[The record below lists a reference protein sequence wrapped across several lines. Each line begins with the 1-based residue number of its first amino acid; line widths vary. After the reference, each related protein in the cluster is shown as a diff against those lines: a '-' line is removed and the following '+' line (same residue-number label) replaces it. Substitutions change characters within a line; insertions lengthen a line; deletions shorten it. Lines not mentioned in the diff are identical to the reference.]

1 MLKFIAKRLVS
12 YVAMLFIAMTLV
24 YFVASSFLDPRSNY
38 LGMRP
43 VPPESAIDNSL
54 DYANINDKTSIF
66 ARYWHWLQDVVLH
79 WNWGFSPKGESI
91 DHQLWERAWVSLQ
104 VVGPPV
110 VFAILLGVAIGVYTA
125 IRQYKAADRAW
136 GVISAF
142 FWVMPNFIAALLVV
156 LAYLWFRTKT
166 DVQMFYVTGADGDD
180 PITYLQ
186 HLALPWLA
194 LTLAVY
200 GTYHFTQRSY
210 LLETLNSD
218 YVRTARAKGLPKN
231 VAIRRHALR
240 PSLIPTAFQVA
251 FVLVS
256 LITGAILV
264 EFIFAIQ
271 GAGSYFLTT
280 ISDNDIN
287 GAVGVAFLAAVTTCA
302 GLLLADIVVAVI
314 DPRVRLS

>member
-1 MLKFIAKRLVS
+1 MLKFIAKRFVS

-24 YFVASSFLDPRSNY
+24 YFVASWFLNPRSNY
-38 LGMRP
+38 LSMRP
-43 VPPESAIDNSL
+43 APPEAAIDSSL
-54 DYANINDKTSIF
+54 DYANINDKVPIIS
-66 ARYWHWLQDVVLH
+66 RYWHWLQDVVLH
-79 WNWGFSPKGESI
+79 WDWGFSPQGEGI
-91 DHQLWERAWVSLQ
+91 NNQLWERAWVSLQ

-110 VFAILLGVAIGVYTA
+110 VFAILIGVALGVYTA
-125 IRQYKAADRAW
+125 IRQYRAADRAW
-136 GVISAF
+136 SVVSAF

-156 LAYLWFRTKT
+156 LGYLWFHAKT
-166 DVQMFYVTGADGDD
+166 DMQLFYVTGAGGSD

-210 LLETLNSD
+210 LLETLNAD

-256 LITGAILV
+256 LVTGAILV

-271 GAGSYFLTT
+271 GAGSYFLET

-287 GAVGVAFLAAVTTCA
+287 GTVGVAFLAAVTTCA
-302 GLLLADIVVAVI
+302 GLLLADIVVAMI